1 MAIRYAVLALCAALL
16 TAAVAP
22 RAPAQQVEGIAAVVN
37 DEPITTLDVRDRM
50 RLIIFSAGVQPT
62 EEALVRIQDQA
73 LRGLIDETLQLQQAR
88 EYEVEVTQ
96 EEVDAAIADIAERN
110 GSTVE
115 EIEQQL
121 TSNGISVA
129 TLRQQI
135 RAETAWQ
142 ILVSGR
148 YRSRVRISEQQIQ
161 MTLERMAQNAS
172 EPQYRLGEILIE
184 VTGQNE
190 DRARGMVQTVYEQLN
205 QGVSFTTLAQQF
217 SDAPSAANGGDT
229 GWLTESQLRPQIA
242 EAVQELPGP
251 GSISPP
257 IRVPGGYR
265 IIALIDSREGAAVEQ
280 LTLKQITLP
289 ASQIDEDSRSRLE
302 REVDRLEGCEGVEA
316 AAGQVEGAI
325 ATDLGTIGAN
335 AVIPRIRDALS
346 GLEPGQATDL
356 IETAA
361 GLQVFVLCDRSIGG
375 AGIPSADQIENQLT
389 NQQLS
394 LLSRRWLRDV
404 RREATIDIR

>member
-1 MAIRYAVLALCAALL
+1 MAIRYGVILLCAV
-16 TAAVAP
+16 AAAATLP
-22 RAPAQQVEGIAAVVN
+22 LRAPAQQVEGIAAVVN

-73 LRGLIDETLQLQQAR
+73 LRGLVDETLQLQQAR
-88 EYEVEVTQ
+88 EYEVEVTE

-110 GSTVE
+110 GSTPE

-121 TSNGISVA
+121 TSNGVSIE

-142 ILVSGR
+142 ILVNGR
-148 YRSRVRISEQQIQ
+148 YRNRVRISDQQVQ

-172 EPQYRLGEILIE
+172 EPQYRLGEILVEI
-184 VTGQNE
+184 TGQNE
-190 DRARGMVQTVYEQLN
+190 DRARGVVQTIYQQLN
-205 QGVSFTTLAQQF
+205 EGASFAAVARQF

-242 EAVQELPGP
+242 EVVQQLAGQ
-251 GSISPP
+251 GSISQP

-265 IIALIDSREGAAVEQ
+265 IIALIDRREGAAVEQ
-280 LTLKQITLP
+280 LTLRQITLP
-289 ASQIDEDSRSRLE
+289 ASRIDEESRSRLE
-302 REVDRLEGCEGVEA
+302 REVSELEGCEGVEPA
-316 AAGQVEGAI
+316 ADRIDGAI
-325 ATDLGTIGAN
+325 STDLGTIGAN
-335 AVIPRIRDALS
+335 AVVPRIRDALS
-346 GLEPGQATDL
+346 GLEPGDATDL
-356 IETAA
+356 VETAA
-361 GLQVFVLCDRSIGG
+361 GLQVFVLCDREIGG
-375 AGIPSADQIENQLT
+375 AGIPSPDQIEDQLI